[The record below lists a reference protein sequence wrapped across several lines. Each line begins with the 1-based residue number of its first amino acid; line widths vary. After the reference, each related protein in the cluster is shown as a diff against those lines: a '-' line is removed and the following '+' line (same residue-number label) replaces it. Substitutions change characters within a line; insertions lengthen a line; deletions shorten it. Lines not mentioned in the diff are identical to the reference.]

1 MTTASTPAPA
11 AATTALED
19 RPSVF
24 IALQANDETRSI
36 VDAIL
41 ADNPLATVAEFPA
54 MVKIDAP
61 GQIVIHRTSVQDR
74 LGRDWDVQELHLNLI
89 SLSGNIDETDDA
101 FRLTRGETA

>member
-1 MTTASTPAPA
+1 MNTATPT
-11 AATTALED
+11 AATTAMKD

-24 IALQANDETRSI
+24 IALQTNDETRQI
-36 VDAIL
+36 IDAIL

-61 GQIVIHRTSVQDR
+61 GQIVIHRSSVQDR